1 MKFFPFGGFTLIIG
15 RKLWCRGLGSRA
27 IVSCLANCAA
37 VLLVWGTTFAALAET
52 IPLHSAELRVEESAV
67 VFNADYELSLT
78 PSLEEA
84 VERGVPLYF
93 VLEWKVTYP
102 RWYWFDKTVLTGDAQ
117 YRLSYLPLT
126 RQYRLSTGLLS
137 QDVAS
142 IKEAERLIGKITSR
156 PLFDRD
162 ALEEE
167 QRYTFAVRLRL
178 DTERMPKP
186 FQITALGSRDWN
198 LASSWFTLDFRP

>member
-1 MKFFPFGGFTLIIG
+1 MISFLPGALISPFGAL
-15 RKLWCRGLGSRA
+15 RRGLCARLRA
-27 IVSCLANCAA
+27 GLCSVMLLTLGAA
-37 VLLVWGTTFAALAET
+37 SAALAET
-52 IPLHSAELRVEESAV
+52 IPLHSAELRVEEKAV
-67 VFNADYELSLT
+67 VFSADYGLNLT
-78 PSLEEA
+78 PLLEEA

-93 VLEWKVTYP
+93 VLEWKVTHP
-102 RWYWFDKTVLTGDAQ
+102 RWYWFDKTVLTGNIQ

-142 IKEAERLIGKITSR
+142 IAEAERLIGRVTSR

-162 ALEEE
+162 KLEED

-178 DTERMPKP
+178 DPEQMPKP
-186 FQITALGSRDWN
+186 FQITSMGSRDWN